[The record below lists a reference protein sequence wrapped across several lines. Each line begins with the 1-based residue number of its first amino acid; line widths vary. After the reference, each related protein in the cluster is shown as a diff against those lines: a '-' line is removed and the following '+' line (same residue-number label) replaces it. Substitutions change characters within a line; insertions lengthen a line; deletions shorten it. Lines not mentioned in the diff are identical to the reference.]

1 MSDHHDREQP
11 ESGVSRRQFITTA
24 AAAGAGTAFMIVPRH
39 VLGRGMQAPSDL
51 VNVAAVGINGQGGTN
66 TAAVMSQNIVA
77 LCDVDSALLDNRLN
91 QWTQAGAG
99 GRGGAGAAG
108 AGRGVGRGGG
118 GRGAAAVAGTQP
130 GATAPAAGQA
140 GGARQGGG
148 GRAGGAGQG
157 RQGGA
162 AAGTPEL
169 QWQTWETS
177 KEQEAA
183 DARFPR
189 EEPNAGRQ
197 KFAAQAS
204 RIQKYADYRVMLEKQ
219 KNIDAVIVATPDHM
233 HAVIASAAM
242 DLGKHVYVQKP
253 MAWSVHET
261 RHLTKRAAE
270 MKVQAQCGNQRHSND
285 TQRRGVEYIR
295 AGVIGDVTHIH
306 VWTNRPIWPQGIGR
320 PVPYSGTAIKSG
332 HPGRFTEVA
341 QIGMGALAGD
351 FKPPATL
358 TWDLFLGVAQEVPYH
373 PIYHPFNW
381 RGWVDYGQGALG
393 DMGAHLIDFPVWALE
408 LDPPTVI
415 ETMSTPFNDITFP
428 LATMTHY
435 DFAAKGSRPALR
447 MTWYDGGF
455 KPPVPEEL
463 GPNGQLSESGGIL
476 YIGTKGKLLH
486 QEGGPPRLLPAS
498 LHNSFGP
505 PKVVLPRVPHQDHEM
520 NWIRAIKGRD
530 TLSSPFSYAGNLHEI
545 MLLGLVS
552 LRARA
557 KIHYDAANMR
567 VTNNAN
573 ANQYLTR
580 EYRAPYKL

>member
-1 MSDHHDREQP
+1 MSDQHDRAEQGR
-11 ESGVSRRQFITTA
+11 SVSRREFMTTA
-24 AAAGAGTAFMIVPRH
+24 VAAGAGTAFMIVPRH

-77 LCDVDSALLDNRLN
+77 LCDVDTALLDNRLG
-91 QWTQAGAG
+91 QWSQPVAG
-99 GRGGAGAAG
+99 G
-108 AGRGVGRGGG
+108 GRGG
-118 GRGAAAVAGTQP
+118 GRGAGRGAGAP
-130 GATAPAAGQA
+130 GTGGQA
-140 GGARQGGG
+140 AAAAAGARQGGG
-148 GRAGGAGQG
+148 RQGGGQPG
-157 RQGGA
+157 ATGAARQGGGA
-162 AAGTPEL
+162 AAAAPPEL
-169 QWQTWETS
+169 QWQTWEIS

-183 DARFPR
+183 NAKFPGQDQ
-189 EEPNAGRQ
+189 NANRQ

-204 RIQKYADYRVMLEKQ
+204 RVQKYADYRVMLEKQ
-219 KNIDAVIVATPDHM
+219 KDIDAVIVATPDHM

-253 MAWSVHET
+253 MAWSVHES

-270 MKVQAQCGNQRHSND
+270 MKVQAQCGNQRHSNE

-295 AGVIGDVTHIH
+295 SGVIGNVTHVH
-306 VWTNRPIWPQGIGR
+306 VWTNRPIWPQGMGQ
-320 PVPYSGTAIKSG
+320 PVPYTGNAIQSG
-332 HPGRFTEVA
+332 HPGRAADVM
-341 QIGMGALAGD
+341 QIGMGALARD

-358 TWDLFLGVAQEVPYH
+358 DWNLFLGVAEEIPYH

-381 RGWVDYGQGALG
+381 RGIVAFGQGALG
-393 DMGAHLIDFPVWALE
+393 DMGAHLIDFPVWALD

-415 ETMSTPFNDITFP
+415 ETTSTPFNGFSFP

-455 KPPVPEEL
+455 TPPVPEEL
-463 GPNGQLSESGGIL
+463 GPNGALSESGGIL
-476 YIGTKGKLLH
+476 YIGTKGKLLQ

-498 LHNSFGP
+498 VHNSFGA
-505 PKVVLPRVPHQDHEM
+505 PKVMLPRVPHQDHEM
-520 NWIRAIKGRD
+520 NWIRAIKGQDR
-530 TLSSPFSYAGNLHEI
+530 LSSPFSYAGNLHEI

-552 LRARA
+552 LRAGK
-557 KIHYDAANMR
+557 KIHYDAPNMR
-567 VTNNAN
+567 VTNDAA

-580 EYRAPYKL
+580 QYRAPYKL